1 MVFVVN
7 HRNKV
12 IIGVAPTKRGFLS
25 LEEATRQKKMIYER
39 IYNIK
44 PESIEIVNID
54 DICPNGVLWEP
65 EKVDKVAN
73 KFKKAGIDGLF
84 IPHCDFGT
92 EEVVGKLGKVMNVP
106 LLLWVPRDEAPDE
119 KGYRARD
126 TQCGI
131 FASSKVL
138 QRYKVPFSYIVNSNV
153 DGIEFSEGFLKFA
166 RVVNVVK
173 SMKNMRVA
181 QISTRPKPF
190 MSVIC
195 NEGELLSKFGIEIVP
210 LSVQQIT
217 SEVLD
222 MVKAN
227 PEELRQELQ
236 GIKSRIDLSS
246 MRNEDVA
253 KIAAFKICTAK
264 ILKANGCNAVAME
277 CWSLLPSVLGIVP
290 CFAIAELT
298 DMRIPAACETDING
312 AITSV
317 MLQAA
322 SLGESSS
329 FFADLTIRH
338 PSNENA
344 ELLWHCGP
352 FPYSLKRDES
362 SAAISAGRGQWELK
376 KGDITIA
383 RFDELDGKYS
393 LFIGEAKAVDGPMTT
408 GTYVWAEVDNWKK
421 WEEKFIFGP
430 YIHHVAGVYGKY
442 QQVLV
447 EACKFIPGLKA
458 DTVEDCQLSL

>member
-1 MVFVVN
+1 MIQ
-7 HRNKV
+7 RNKV
-12 IIGVAPTKRGFLS
+12 VIGIAPTKRGFLS
-25 LEEATRQKKMIYER
+25 LDEAARQKNMIYEQ
-39 IYNIK
+39 IK
-44 PESIEIVNID
+44 KISPECIDIVDIE
-54 DICPNGVLWEP
+54 DICPKGVLWEL
-65 EKVDKVAN
+65 EKVDKVVG
-73 KFKKAGIDGLF
+73 KFKMSGIDGLF

-92 EEVVGKLGKVMNVP
+92 EEVVGKLGKAMNVP
-106 LLLWVPRDEAPDE
+106 LLLWGPRDESPDE
-119 KGYRARD
+119 TGYRARD

-138 QRYKVPFSYIVNSNV
+138 QRYKVPFSYIVNSYI
-153 DGIEFSEGFLKFA
+153 DGIKFSEGFLKFA
-166 RVVNVVK
+166 RIVSVVK
-173 SMKNMRVA
+173 AMKNLRIA

-210 LSVQQIT
+210 LSVPQIT
-217 SEVLD
+217 SAVLD
-222 MVKAN
+222 MVKVN
-227 PEELRQELQ
+227 TEELKQELED
-236 GIKSRIDLSS
+236 IKSRIDVSS
-246 MRNEDVA
+246 MRDEDMA
-253 KIAAFKICTAK
+253 KIAAFKLSVAK
-264 ILKANGCNAVAME
+264 TVKANGCSAIAME

-298 DMRIPAACETDING
+298 DIGIPAACETDING
-312 AITSV
+312 VITSV

-352 FPYSLKRDES
+352 FPYSLKSNES
-362 SAAISAGRGQWELK
+362 KAAISAGRGQWELK

-393 LFIGEAKAVDGPMTT
+393 LFAGEAKAVDGPMTT
-408 GTYVWAEVDNWKK
+408 GTYVWVEVDNWKK

-430 YIHHVAGVYGKY
+430 YIHHVAGAYGKY
-442 QQVLV
+442 RQVLV

-458 DTVEDCQLSL
+458 DTVEGCSPSL